1 MARDTKHTNANQRKQ
16 QYLKQSNYSLGP
28 SLLHRLRRSMVGKGL
43 YEWIRSHSIVV
54 LKIKKSVKNKR
65 GKRNNGLFRQGK
77 RNIQVLGIFFLAF
90 SFLPSFAV
98 SREEESI
105 WFS

>member
-28 SLLHRLRRSMVGKGL
+28 SLLPHLRRSMVGKGL
-43 YEWIRSHSIVV
+43 YEWIGSHTMVF

-65 GKRNNGLFRQGK
+65 GKRTNGLYRQGK
-77 RNIQVLGIFFLAF
+77 HNIQVLGFF
-90 SFLPSFAV
+90 SCFLPSFAV
-98 SREEESI
+98 
-105 WFS
+105 